1 MTGCLV
7 EAEPYETRRATLLD
21 DDGDGQTEVE
31 GDCADDNAS
40 VWSGAPERCN
50 GFDDNC
56 DGAVDE
62 PAEGNDGTWAADAD
76 GDGFAPDDAVI
87 YTVCASPGD
96 GWVATFGDC
105 DDGSAA
111 AYPGASERC
120 DGADNDCDGASDEEP
135 TVDPPTWYADGDGD
149 GYGDASQ
156 SVSQCAAP
164 TSSGWVS
171 DATDCEDADAS
182 VHPGAPELCNGG
194 DDDCDGA
201 MDDPPVTGDA
211 SWYPDLDGDGYGD
224 ASGAAC
230 GWSEGYIS
238 QAGDCDDGDRLVHPG
253 VEEVCNDG
261 VDNNCDG
268 SPNACE
274 WAAEVDLTGEYSIE
288 TTQTEDYLGYSAA
301 WGDLDGDGAPEIAL
315 GSCLTQ
321 PEDSGERTGKISVFE
336 LPLSGRTVQSAD
348 APLSYWGS
356 QELAVAGSSV
366 LIHDV
371 DGDGQDDLQAGSL
384 NGTTG
389 LAFSGALYTMY
400 GPLSGGGGELAA
412 AADWTLVGS
421 EEDEQVGARA
431 YTFGDINGDG
441 RSDFGTGYEFRTY
454 NGEYECGGVYIF
466 TSSGTGSEAASDA
479 ATAFIY
485 GSEENDEIG
494 LGATGADLDGDGYS
508 DVVVGAEGYEYG
520 AVSGAA
526 LVFFGP
532 LSGDIAGDDAD
543 VVLHGENYVSLAGR
557 KVDRLGDGNGDGLD
571 DLIVGSPQAGEG
583 AAYVVWGSSSFASAS
598 LADAQVKIRSDREN
612 KHLGY
617 SVDGIGDLNED
628 GWPDLFV
635 SEGNVVGD
643 DPQSYVFFGPFDV
656 LETMQ
661 SSDADV
667 TFAGDESDDIYEVA
681 FTPGDAT
688 GDGVPDLVLG
698 SYKHGASS
706 WDGIVYVAE
715 GTGY

>member
-7 EAEPYETRRATLLD
+7 ESDTYETRRAMLLD
-21 DDGDGQTEVE
+21 DDGDGQTEVD
-31 GDCADDNAS
+31 GDCADDNAL

-76 GDGFAPDDAVI
+76 GDGFASDDAVI

-135 TVDPPTWYADGDGD
+135 TVDPPTLYADGDGD

-156 SVSQCAAP
+156 FVSQCAAP
-164 TSSGWVS
+164 TSSGWVT
-171 DATDCEDADAS
+171 DAMDCDDAEAS

-261 VDNNCDG
+261 LDNNCDG

-288 TTQTEDYLGYSAA
+288 TPYSEDLLGHAA
-301 WGDLDGDGAPEIAL
+301 GWGDLDGDGDVELVVGSYL
-315 GSCLTQ
+315 GTSSVTG
-321 PEDSGERTGKISVFE
+321 DSPGTVSVFN
-336 LPLSGRTVQSAD
+336 LPLAGRTTSVEDAD
-348 APLSYWGS
+348 YTYWG
-356 QELAVAGSSV
+356 EHHWAGAGSSLLV
-366 LIHDV
+366 HDV
-371 DGDGQDDLQAGSL
+371 DGDGIDDLQVGSTHDVGSDPYV
-384 NGTTG
+384 GTLHT
-389 LAFSGALYTMY
+389 LF
-400 GPLSGGGGELAA
+400 GPLPASGGLVDVS
-412 AADWTLVGS
+412 DWKLQGTVS
-421 EEDEQVGARA
+421 EEWVGLRA

-441 RSDFGTGYEFRTY
+441 RSDFGTGYEYRTY
-454 NGEYECGGVYIF
+454 NGEYQSGGVYVF
-466 TSSGTGSEAASDA
+466 TSSGTGSEAASEA

-628 GWPDLFV
+628 GWPDMFV
-635 SEGNVVGD
+635 SEGNVRNG

-706 WDGIVYVAE
+706 WDGIVYIAE
-715 GTGY
+715 GTGF